1 MSGKSLEEDLR
12 EALDA
17 VARAAETLSALDVER
32 IDDSAEALAISSRDL
47 KTAILTFE
55 AIFLARG
62 EKAPGQTPA
71 PPLDSFGPLRLKKYP
86 VTLVS
91 ELERELETF
100 PPGADP
106 KRLSQF
112 NLLGLYFKLA
122 ETFRFVQ
129 WLGRKLT
136 PRVGRRSSTVVPRIV
151 ARKEAPP
158 EPEAVVPVDPPEPNA
173 PPLEIPPVPTVAPP
187 PAPARPAAPAS
198 VAPVPGYAPVSATPA
213 PRAPIDLT
221 AFETRPE
228 ENGEQVSAEGLL
240 VFHASVKGP
249 SFAQRTENDDA
260 SCALPVKSGLTFA
273 VASALPTS
281 LGGRIA
287 ATFVT
292 RTFCRLVA
300 TALESG
306 LEPERAVSQAAVG
319 TQQLLASML
328 RAILFAGNDSPAL
341 KTLRGSLPLENVVK
355 ILQNTLRPDDRLRHV
370 KPALSATFVG
380 GAVVGHEK
388 GYIAHFVRVGPGAA
402 EHRGKGGAQPL
413 FLLGRGV
420 DACLGPGP
428 LGESGLAG
436 LEKTGGVEVLPG
448 DLVAI
453 ATAGLVRGHEKGIF
467 RVLHEVDSDFE
478 RRTGP
483 QTLARD
489 LLGKAVARSEA
500 AAQQGRRVLDDCMA
514 LALLRVR
521 HGTI

>member
-17 VARAAETLSALDVER
+17 VGRAAETLSALDVER

-86 VTLVS
+86 VTLAS

-136 PRVGRRSSTVVPRIV
+136 PRVGRRSSTAVPKLV
-151 ARKEAPP
+151 AKTEAPP
-158 EPEAVVPVDPPEPNA
+158 EPEAVVPVDPPEPTP
-173 PPLEIPPVPTVAPP
+173 PPLEIPVSPP
-187 PAPARPAAPAS
+187 PASP
-198 VAPVPGYAPVSATPA
+198 VAPVAASAPRPA
-213 PRAPIDLT
+213 PRAPIDLA

-228 ENGEQVSAEGLL
+228 ENGEQVAAEGLL

-249 SFAQRTENDDA
+249 SFAQRTENEDA

-306 LEPERAVSQAAVG
+306 LEPERAVSQAVVG

-380 GAVVGHEK
+380 GIVVEHEK
-388 GYIAHFVRVGPGAA
+388 AYIAHFVRVGPGAA
-402 EHRGKGGAQPL
+402 EHKGKGGAQPL

-428 LGESGLAG
+428 LGEAGLAG
-436 LEKTGGVEVLPG
+436 LEKTGGVEILAG

-453 ATAGLVRGHEKGIF
+453 TTSGLVRGHEKGIF
-467 RVLHEVDSDFE
+467 RVLHEVDPEFE

-483 QTLARD
+483 ATLARD

-500 AAQQGRRVLDDCMA
+500 AAHQGRRVLDDCMA